1 MGQRRRGAPISYVDA
16 RTLLSETPLFR
27 VLEPALLDEVVRR
40 TKKVSFIRSQILFNE
55 GDEANE
61 LFVIASGRIGIVKK
75 VGDNKESIVAL
86 MERGDLLGEMSL
98 FDNQGRSATARAL
111 ERTEVFIIPFPLMRA
126 ALQHR
131 PQAMWAMVE
140 LIAKR
145 LRSADETLANAM
157 FLDVT
162 GRTARRLLEFSRG
175 RHHFYLPLT
184 QEELA
189 GLVGA
194 SRERVNKALSS
205 LIKEGVLSVEGHT
218 YTVIDKERF
227 LEISDV

>member
-1 MGQRRRGAPISYVDA
+1 M
-16 RTLLSETPLFR
+16 
-27 VLEPALLDEVVRR
+27 VRR
-40 TKKVSFIRSQILFNE
+40 TRKITLLRSQILFSE
-55 GDEANE
+55 GDEAND
-61 LFVIASGRIGIVKK
+61 LFVVANGRIGIVKR
-75 VGDNKESIVAL
+75 VSDNKESIVAL

-98 FDNQGRSATARAL
+98 FDRQGRSATARVL
-111 ERTEVFIIPFPLMRA
+111 ERTELFTIPFSVMRT
-126 ALQHR
+126 ALQRR

-145 LRSADETLANAM
+145 LRSADESLANAM

-162 GRTARRLLEFSRG
+162 GRTARRLLEFAQGRSR
-175 RHHFYLPLT
+175 FYLPLT

-205 LIKEGVLSVEGHT
+205 LIKEGVLTVEGHT
-218 YTVIDKERF
+218 YTIIDSERF
-227 LEISDV
+227 LELSDA